1 MNTVYDCGTIR
12 LPKVL
17 NPAGNLTALENSIS
31 LPFDIRRVYF
41 IYDVASGCD
50 RGAHAHKELEQCIVA
65 ASGSFE
71 VLLDDGSRT
80 KVFRLD
86 RPDIG
91 LHVPPP
97 MWRRLFNF
105 SGGSVCLVLAS
116 RPYEEDDYIH
126 DYETFED
133 YVASQ

>member
-1 MNTVYDCGTIR
+1 MSTVYDCGVIR

-17 NPAGNLTALENSIS
+17 NPAGNLTALENSLS
-31 LPFDIRRVYF
+31 LPFDVRRVYF
-41 IYDVASGCD
+41 IYDVVSGQD

-65 ASGSFE
+65 INGAFE
-71 VLLDDGSRT
+71 VLLDDGDRK

-91 LHVPPP
+91 LHVQPP
-97 MWRRLFNF
+97 MWRQLLNF

-116 RPYEEDDYIH
+116 EGYDEDDYIH
-126 DYETFED
+126 DYETFQA
-133 YVASQ
+133 YVESR